1 MSNIQVKKGEQGFT
15 LIELSIVLV
24 IIGLI
29 IGGVLVGQDM
39 IKAAEVR
46 ATVAQYEKYNSAVNT
61 FRSKYNAIPGD
72 ITGAATG
79 QAAAFGLF
87 TETTLGGQVGHG
99 DGNGLIEGDTDGAG
113 VNPTGTMAVGEPLTF
128 WRHLT
133 DANLIDGA
141 FGITGASL
149 IAVASGQATGN
160 VSNMAQSIPPAKLGR
175 GNSWIVY
182 ASNGLNY
189 YQLGAY
195 TAITAATGVYGFGAA
210 MVTPIEAFNI
220 DSKVDDGAPN
230 TGVVRARSKTAV
242 NIDATGGEYLAIV
255 APALPAGTECVVG
268 VSPALVTNTANTYN
282 RDLNNGGNRPNCS
295 LRLQFN

>member
-1 MSNIQVKKGEQGFT
+1 MKKGEQGFT

-61 FRSKYNAIPGD
+61 FRSKYNSIPGD
-72 ITGAATG
+72 ITGGATG

-87 TETTLGGQVGHG
+87 TETTLGGQAGHG
-99 DGNGLIEGDTDGAG
+99 DGNGLLESDLDGNGAG
-113 VNPTGTMAVGEPLTF
+113 AAVVGLGNGETLTF

-141 FGITGASL
+141 FGITGNSL
-149 IAVASGQATGN
+149 IVAADGTPTAAVT
-160 VSNMAQSIPPAKLGR
+160 NMLQSVPPAKLGR
-175 GNSWIVY
+175 GNAWIVY
-182 ASNGLNY
+182 AQNGLNY
-189 YQLGAY
+189 YHLGAFTGIADPAGTY
-195 TAITAATGVYGFGAA
+195 TLGAS
-210 MVTPIEAFNI
+210 MVTPTEAFNI

-230 TGVVRARSKTAV
+230 TGVVRARAITAP
-242 NIDATGGEYLAIV
+242 ITALSSFAGASTGNTCMMNPRAG
-255 APALPAGTECVVG
+255 ALQTD
-268 VSPALVTNTANTYN
+268 NDNTYN
-282 RDLNNGGNRPNCS
+282 RVAATGGNDPSCA